1 MARLK
6 EHLSDREIFNLTF
19 IICTWQLH
27 GLMCK
32 ALRLE
37 YDDMPERI
45 VEIPVPGDDRPG
57 GEHERLLCARQQS
70 PCPVL
75 GRPLTD

>member
-57 GEHERLLCARQQS
+57 GEHERATLRAATVAVPGVGPTS
-70 PCPVL
+70 Y
-75 GRPLTD
+75 